1 MADVPPDL
9 DNAPRGDLKELVQT
23 LLERVNAL
31 ERENAALRDE
41 NARLKGKPPRP
52 KVKPSG
58 MADNA
63 QSRGASQG
71 TAKDRKKKKGPAR

>member
-1 MADVPPDL
+1 MADVPRDL
-9 DNAPRGDLKELVQT
+9 DNASHGDLKELVQT

-52 KVKPSG
+52 DVKPSG
-58 MADNA
+58 MAEKGKRIPRTA
-63 QSRGASQG
+63 WRGVTLCA
-71 TAKDRKKKKGPAR
+71 

>member
-9 DNAPRGDLKELVQT
+9 DNASHAELKELVQT

-41 NARLKGKPPRP
+41 VARLKGKRPRP
-52 KVKPSG
+52 DVKPSG
-58 MADNA
+58 MAEKA
-63 QSRGASQG
+63 
-71 TAKDRKKKKGPAR
+71 